1 MVHNSCL
8 HQLLKDEKESL
19 IILAQVSGKYDNFW
33 LMSFLTGLSVKN
45 WKKIIA
51 YNVSYVRCYSQ
62 SDAFIIG
69 SKVPLLQSLWP
80 ARKGFSDKTPLNPNQ
95 FGQNSEY

>member
-1 MVHNSCL
+1 MCRLSCYVYACDSILNTFLRFEFNNLLSMVHNSCL

-45 WKKIIA
+45 
-51 YNVSYVRCYSQ
+51 
-62 SDAFIIG
+62 
-69 SKVPLLQSLWP
+69 
-80 ARKGFSDKTPLNPNQ
+80 
-95 FGQNSEY
+95 